1 MTNRNMPRAY
11 KSHLPMQETENF
23 TEGSKAPRI
32 KKRLL
37 NVIDN
42 FEFLVSAFA
51 LIALVVL
58 LTISIYARYFSG
70 FSIPW
75 SEEVARFMF
84 IAVIFSSISYTAR
97 QHRHIRVTLFVEKLF
112 SKKAQNI
119 VFIIGDI
126 VWLVFNAVIL
136 YGAYIILSELFEY
149 PYNSPVLNLPMY
161 YVYAIIPIFFFTIS
175 VRVIQGIIKRLR
187 GTYNYNHTPEA

>member
-1 MTNRNMPRAY
+1 
-11 KSHLPMQETENF
+11 MQHSDNQPE
-23 TEGSKAPRI
+23 SAPGLTL
-32 KKRLL
+32 KKR
-37 NVIDN
+37 VINIVND
-42 FEFLVSAFA
+42 FEFFISAIA
-51 LIALVVL
+51 LIALVIL

-112 SKKAQNI
+112 SKSAQNV

-126 VWLVFNAVIL
+126 IWLVFNGVIL
-136 YGAYIILSELFEY
+136 YGAYVILSELFEY

-175 VRVIQGIIKRLR
+175 IRVIQGILARLR
-187 GTYNYNHTPEA
+187 GTYDYTPSQEA

>member
-1 MTNRNMPRAY
+1 MRDSEIQSTHAKNI
-11 KSHLPMQETENF
+11 S
-23 TEGSKAPRI
+23 I
-32 KKRLL
+32 KQRLVNL
-37 NVIDN
+37 IND
-42 FEFLVSAFA
+42 FEFFVSATA

-58 LTISIYARYFSG
+58 LTISIYARYISG

-112 SKKAQNI
+112 SKSAQNV
-119 VFIIGDI
+119 VFIIGDL
-126 VWLVFNAVIL
+126 VWLMFNAVVL
-136 YGAYIILSELFEY
+136 YGAYEILIELFEY

-161 YVYAIIPIFFFTIS
+161 YVYALIPIFFFTIS
-175 VRVIQGIIKRLR
+175 LRIIQGIVARIR

>member
-1 MTNRNMPRAY
+1 MHNTE
-11 KSHLPMQETENF
+11 SHSDKNHKT
-23 TEGSKAPRI
+23 SAIR
-32 KKRLL
+32 RLI
-37 NVIDN
+37 NIIDD
-42 FEFLVSAFA
+42 FEFLISAAA
-51 LIALVVL
+51 LIALVIL
-58 LTISIYARYFSG
+58 LTISIYARYVSG

-112 SKKAQNI
+112 SKSAQNI
-119 VFIIGDI
+119 VFIIGDLI
-126 VWLVFNAVIL
+126 WLLFNGVVL

-161 YVYAIIPIFFFTIS
+161 YVYGLIPIFFFTIS
-175 VRVIQGIIKRLR
+175 VRVIQGIFARLR
-187 GTYNYNHTPEA
+187 GTYNYNQSAEV

>member
-1 MTNRNMPRAY
+1 MHN
-11 KSHLPMQETENF
+11 TENH
-23 TEGSKAPRI
+23 TDSGQNVSTLR
-32 KKRLL
+32 RLAHL
-37 NVIDN
+37 VDD
-42 FEFLVSAFA
+42 FEFLICAAA
-51 LIALVVL
+51 LIALVIL
-58 LTISIYARYFSG
+58 LTISIYARYVSG

-112 SKKAQNI
+112 SKPAQNI
-119 VFIIGDI
+119 VFIIGDLI
-126 VWLVFNAVIL
+126 WLVFNGVVL

-161 YVYAIIPIFFFTIS
+161 YVYGLIPIFFFTIS
-175 VRVIQGIIKRLR
+175 IRVIQGIFARLR
-187 GTYNYNHTPEA
+187 GKYNYHHSAEA